1 MIGRWWNGNPRALS
15 WLLKY
20 MVQECKVARKSLRKF
35 TECMAIIWFMR
46 LGDII

>member
-20 MVQECKVARKSLRKF
+20 MVQECEAAGKSLLKF
-35 TECMAIIWFMR
+35 KLCMSMILFKR

>member
-1 MIGRWWNGNPRALS
+1 MIGRWWNGNPRAMS

-20 MVQECKVARKSLRKF
+20 MVQECKVAGMSLRKF
-35 TECMAIIWFMR
+35 KVCMAINLFKR